1 MAVYKKEDGALSKH
15 IIREIV
21 SEAEILDAYELD
33 GISFSELIPRDR
45 LILWNKIANLDK
57 VKDIIPVLGIPTI
70 GNINDGDTISTQEI
84 QLGNLVEG
92 KYGNMVHH
100 STSWMIFEDGLGR
113 KLVYSDIESV
123 DNKYSINP
131 ILEKNKSYWIVV
143 RMHDIYGNY
152 TLPSIPLKF
161 STSSTYVGMNS
172 PVVSVVSTGSADYVF
187 VKVTK
192 KITDQ
197 DGNSHNIDTFTSIV
211 THYKDN
217 NIIYRYQTDTIS
229 GDTLRIWIGK
239 VPEGARCKL
248 YIKAVVPS
256 LGNNNTPETVINLDF
271 RDYGNVL
278 HRAMPFGMSIRAG
291 TGILHLSDDVF
302 YISSAKSRRYDFT
315 PVTPYEGDVTT
326 VSYLYD
332 AKTDELINI
341 PQPNELTAES
351 LSGIVSNLG
360 KTQIARLSNI
370 FLIYKPDGQP
380 EYAGRNYNTDTT
392 VNKQGYTRSTGGGRS
407 VLYRTTDI
415 TSPYSDPNYPNAAPF
430 ILPKDADFYNNEIYV
445 LDHDSILP
453 PTTPDVVSIA
463 KYSVYY
469 EYVKYNTSQT
479 YGISDALPGDNIDT
493 RHASMC
499 IIGKYMYLLGIEI
512 NTTQI
517 YKLYRLDLSSGSTTF
532 TPYKTMGQRFTPPQ
546 TASFKLYKSEADML
560 YFSVTSGYG
569 DYSGMYLWYFD
580 DNFIE
585 PVPNICSLSEESRDT
600 AVGKD
605 YIVSVGGLLQYTDK
619 RISPTNNTVY
629 NQRNI
634 SGSLIT
640 RTKISVV

>member
-1 MAVYKKEDGALSKH
+1 MAVYKKEDGVLSKH

-21 SEAEILDAYELD
+21 SEAEILDAYELN
-33 GISFSELIPRDR
+33 GVSFSDMIPRDR
-45 LILWNKIANLDK
+45 LILWNKIANMDK
-57 VKDIIPVLGIPTI
+57 LNDIIPIFGIPTI
-70 GNINDGDTISTQEI
+70 GNINDGDAIDTQEI

-92 KYGNMVHH
+92 RYGNMIHH

-113 KLVYSDIESV
+113 KLVYSDIESTN
-123 DNKYSINP
+123 NKYSISP
-131 ILEKNKSYWIVV
+131 VLDRNKSYWIVV
-143 RMHDIYGNY
+143 RMHDRYGNY

-161 STSSTYVGMNS
+161 STSSTYVATDAPS
-172 PVVSVVSTGSADYVF
+172 ATVVSTGSADYVF

-197 DGNSHNIDTFTSIV
+197 NGNSHSVDTFTSTV
-211 THYKDN
+211 THYKDKD
-217 NIIYRYQTDTIS
+217 IVYRNQTDTVT
-229 GDTLRIWIGK
+229 GNTLRIWIGK

-248 YIKAVVPS
+248 YIKALVPP
-256 LGNNNTPETVINLDF
+256 LGNIYTPEVVLDLDF
-271 RDYGNVL
+271 REYGDIS
-278 HRAMPFGMSIRAG
+278 HKAMPFGMSIRAG
-291 TGILHLSDDVF
+291 TGIVHLSDDVF
-302 YISSAKSRRYDFT
+302 YIPSAKSRRYDFT

-332 AKTDELINI
+332 AKTDKLISV

-351 LSGIVSNLG
+351 LSTVYSNLD
-360 KTQIARLSNI
+360 KVQIGRISNI

-380 EYAGRNYNTDTT
+380 EYGGRNFNTDTIISIHGF
-392 VNKQGYTRSTGGGRS
+392 KLPTGGGYS
-407 VLYRTTDI
+407 VLKRTTDI
-415 TSPYSDPNYPNAAPF
+415 ANPKSDPNYPNTAPF
-430 ILPKDADFYNNEIYV
+430 ILPKDADFYNNEVYV
-445 LDHDSILP
+445 LDHDSVVSSL
-453 PTTPDVVSIA
+453 TPDVVSIS
-463 KYSVYY
+463 KYTINYDSMV
-469 EYVKYNTSQT
+469 YNTSQT
-479 YGISDALPGDNIDT
+479 YGISNTLPGDNIDT
-493 RHASMC
+493 RNASMC

-512 NTTQI
+512 NGVQSYI
-517 YKLYRLDLSSGSTTF
+517 LYRLDLSSGSTVF
-532 TPYKTMGQRFTPPQ
+532 SAYKTMGQRFIPPQ
-546 TASFKLYKSEADML
+546 TASYKLYQNEADML

-585 PVPNICSLSEESRDT
+585 PVPNISSLSEESRDI
-600 AVGKD
+600 AVGKN

-619 RISPTNNTVY
+619 RISPTNNTIF